1 MILLPDSTYRTDLK
15 VNPKNWQTSK
25 ASIKKD
31 WFIFYR
37 LYSSKYQETGKFKD
51 IKLIVL
57 KGMNHFKEGQERVF
71 KTKKIFQPQLS

>member
-1 MILLPDSTYRTDLK
+1 MILLPNGTYRTDLK

-37 LYSSKYQETGKFKD
+37 LYSSKSPDTGKFKD
-51 IKLIVL
+51 IK
-57 KGMNHFKEGQERVF
+57 
-71 KTKKIFQPQLS
+71 